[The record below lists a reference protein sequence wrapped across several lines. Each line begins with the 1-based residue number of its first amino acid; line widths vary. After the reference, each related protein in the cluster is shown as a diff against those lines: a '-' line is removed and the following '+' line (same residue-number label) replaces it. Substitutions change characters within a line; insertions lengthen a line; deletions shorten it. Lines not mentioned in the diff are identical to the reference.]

1 MLREKLI
8 ATLIIAAAIVG
19 MTMLADFVIS
29 ILILHNW
36 PGYTPFVTFAISTL
50 VAIPVTY
57 AFVSGRANL
66 RQTRDALTAALAA
79 AQEARSDAQ
88 TSLRAVEEARTKAET
103 DRVAAI
109 EASRAKSEFLANM
122 SHELRTPLNAILGFS
137 EALSSGTFAAKRE
150 EYSKL
155 IHASGTHLL
164 GLVNDLL
171 DLSRIE
177 ANKVVLRDEEID
189 IRLLFD
195 ECISIVDPGIVL
207 KKLVLGVQVPAGL
220 PHAIG
225 DRQALRQ
232 ILLNLL
238 SNAIKFSTAE
248 SRIDVFAIH
257 ADSGGMFLG
266 VKDEGTGIPE
276 DEQERMFERFGQGRH
291 DISFTHKGTGLGL
304 PIVKGLAEAHGGR
317 VTMESRLGEGT
328 TVTIWLPPERL
339 VAARQSA
346 TARSTGWR
354 D

>member
-1 MLREKLI
+1 MFREKLI
-8 ATLIIAAAIVG
+8 ATLVIAAAIVG
-19 MTMLADFVIS
+19 VTMLADFGIT
-29 ILILHNW
+29 ILMLGDW

-66 RQTRDALTAALAA
+66 RQTRDALSAALAA
-79 AQEARSDAQ
+79 AQEARLDAQ
-88 TSLRAVEEARTKAET
+88 TSLREVEEARAKAET

-177 ANKVVLRDEEID
+177 ANKIVLRDEEINV
-189 IRLLFD
+189 RLLLD
-195 ECISIVDPGIVL
+195 ECISIVEPGVAQ
-207 KKLVLGVQVPAGL
+207 KKLVIRVQTSTGL
-220 PHAIG
+220 PNAIG

-232 ILLNLL
+232 IMLNLL
-238 SNAIKFSTAE
+238 SNAIKFSNAE
-248 SRIDVFAIH
+248 ARIDVFAIN
-257 ADSGGMFLG
+257 ASDGGMSMG
-266 VKDEGTGIPE
+266 VRDEGAGIPE
-276 DEQERMFERFGQGRH
+276 SEQERMFERFGQGRH

-304 PIVKGLAEAHGGR
+304 PIVKGLTEAHGGR
-317 VTMESRLGEGT
+317 VTMKSRLGEGA
-328 TVTIWLPPERL
+328 TVTIWLPPERMIA
-339 VAARQSA
+339 VHQVGAA
-346 TARSTGWR
+346 
-354 D
+354 

>member
-1 MLREKLI
+1 MFREKLI
-8 ATLIIAAAIVG
+8 ATLVIATAIVG
-19 MTMLADFVIS
+19 ATMLADFIIS

-57 AFVSGRANL
+57 GFVRGRANL
-66 RQTRDALTAALAA
+66 RQTRDALAAALAA
-79 AQEARSDAQ
+79 AQDARSSAQ
-88 TSLRAVEEARTKAET
+88 DSLREVEKARAKAET

-150 EYSKL
+150 EYSRL

-177 ANKVVLRDEEID
+177 ANKVELRDEEINV
-189 IRLLFD
+189 RLLLD
-195 ECISIVDPGIVL
+195 ECISIVEPAVAQ
-207 KKLVLGVQVPAGL
+207 KNLVIQVQISTGL
-220 PHAIG
+220 PNAVG

-238 SNAIKFSTAE
+238 SNAIKFSNAE
-248 SRIDVFAIH
+248 SRIDVFAIN
-257 ADSGGMFLG
+257 ASGGGMSLG
-266 VKDEGTGIPE
+266 VRDEGSGIPE
-276 DEQERMFERFGQGRH
+276 NEQERMFERFGQGRH
-291 DISFTHKGTGLGL
+291 DISFAHKGTGLGL
-304 PIVKGLAEAHGGR
+304 PIVKGLTEAHGGR

-328 TVTIWLPPERL
+328 TVTIWLPPERMIAQRL
-339 VAARQSA
+339 AGAA
-346 TARSTGWR
+346 
-354 D
+354 

>member
-1 MLREKLI
+1 MFREKLI
-8 ATLIIAAAIVG
+8 ATLAIAAAIVG
-19 MTMLADFVIS
+19 VTMLADFVIT
-29 ILILHNW
+29 ILILRDW
-36 PGYTPFVTFAISTL
+36 PGYTPFVTLAISTL

-88 TSLRAVEEARTKAET
+88 TSLREVEEARSKAET

-189 IRLLFD
+189 VRLLLD
-195 ECISIVDPGIVL
+195 ECISIVEPGIAQ
-207 KKLVLGVQVPAGL
+207 KKLVVELQIPTGL
-220 PHAIG
+220 PNAVA

-238 SNAIKFSTAE
+238 SNAIKFSNPK
-248 SRIDVFAIH
+248 SRIDVFAID
-257 ADSGGMFLG
+257 DSGGGMSLG
-266 VKDEGTGIPE
+266 VKDEGTGIAAE
-276 DEQERMFERFGQGRH
+276 DQARMFERFGQGRH

-304 PIVKGLAEAHGGR
+304 PIVKGLTEAHGGR

-328 TVTIWLPPERL
+328 TVTIWLPPERTI
-339 VAARQSA
+339 VRQQAGAA
-346 TARSTGWR
+346 
-354 D
+354 